1 MAADRIIFASSEAY
15 PLIKTGG
22 LADVSASLPAAL
34 RSIGKDVRLII
45 PAYRSVI
52 DSDSGPWVNR
62 AQIALPGCTRKAEIL
77 EGRLPGTDVATYLLY
92 APEFFDRNGGP
103 YSDASGQEWPDNA
116 ERFGAFCH
124 AIAAIANGTVP
135 EIDWRPDVVHC
146 NDWQTGLVPALLSGH
161 ADRPATIFTVHN
173 LAYQGLFPHETYK
186 RLGLPDRL
194 WSLDGLEFHH
204 QMSFIKGGLVYSD
217 ALTTVS
223 PTYAREITTEAF
235 GCGLDGLLRSKR
247 DRLVGILNGADYC
260 HWDPAQDT
268 HLTRAYGPDTLDDK
282 AANKQAL
289 QRYFDLPEDPNI
301 PIAGMVARIA
311 HQKGLDLILGALDE
325 ILSRPLQLVVLGNG
339 DKTLEA
345 ELLSAR
351 ERHPDRIGVHIGY
364 QEALSHQIEGG
375 ADMFLMPS
383 RYEPCGLNQ
392 IYSLR
397 YGTPP
402 IVHHTG
408 GLADTVV
415 DSTAETLADGTATG
429 FVFHEPTTEALAAA
443 IGRAIDLYRD
453 SDAWRQI
460 VLRGMAQDFG
470 WKNSALAYNELY
482 EKARARPV

>member
-1 MAADRIIFASSEAY
+1 MTADRILFASSEAY

-34 RSIGKDVRLII
+34 RAIGKDVRLII

-62 AQIALPGCTRKAEIL
+62 AQIAVPGCARKAEIL

-103 YSDASGQEWPDNA
+103 YGDAAGREWPDNA

-124 AIAAIANGTVP
+124 AIAAIAIGAVP

-146 NDWQTGLVPALLSGH
+146 NDWQTGLVPALL
-161 ADRPATIFTVHN
+161 ADRPDRPATIFTVHN
-173 LAYQGLFPHETYK
+173 LAYQGLFPYETFQ
-186 RLGLPDRL
+186 RLSLSERL

-223 PTYAREITTEAF
+223 PTYAREITTESF
-235 GCGLDGLLRSKR
+235 GCGLDGLLRSKG
-247 DRLVGILNGADYC
+247 DRLTGILNGADYGQ
-260 HWDPAQDT
+260 WDPAQDA
-268 HLTRAYGPDTLDDK
+268 HLPQAYGPDTLDAK

-289 QRYFDLPEDPNI
+289 QRYFDLPQDPAI

-311 HQKGLDLILGALDE
+311 HQKGLDLVLGALDD
-325 ILSRPLQLVVLGNG
+325 ILAHPLQLVVLGNG

-345 ELLSAR
+345 ELLQAR

-402 IVHHTG
+402 VVHYTG

-415 DSTAETLADGTATG
+415 DATGVTLANDTATG
-429 FVFHEPTTEALAAA
+429 FVFHEPTPEALAAA
-443 IGRAIDLYRD
+443 IGRAVALYRNPE
-453 SDAWRQI
+453 AWRQI
-460 VLRGMAQDFG
+460 VLKGMAQDFG
-470 WKNSALAYNELY
+470 WQNSALAYNALY
-482 EKARARPV
+482 EKACARAY